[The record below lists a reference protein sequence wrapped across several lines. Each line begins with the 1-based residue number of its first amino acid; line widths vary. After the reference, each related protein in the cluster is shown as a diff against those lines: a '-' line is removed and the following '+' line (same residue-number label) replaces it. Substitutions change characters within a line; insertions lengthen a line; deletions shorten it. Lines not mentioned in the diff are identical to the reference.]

1 MDVRTFGIF
10 LQCAL
15 SISVLLSEVSAQG
28 TCGQRPLAD
37 APGGSRVVGGRN
49 APLGAWPWQVS
60 VQVRSWHLCG
70 GTILNSHWV
79 LTAAHCFTIVPP
91 HRMSSLR
98 VVAGLNV
105 LTEPGRY
112 SQRRYVVEVRVHEK
126 FHHPSYSNDIAL
138 MRLSSPLEY
147 TDFVQPVCTVED
159 EMEEFDLNLNQC
171 FVSGWG
177 STSFKGK
184 PMDTLQEAEVELFE
198 QNTCNRID
206 WYNGYIKN
214 GMICGGSETGVVD
227 TCQGDSGGPLQCFSE
242 DQEKFYIVGVTSFG
256 DACGL
261 PKRPGVYTRASKYS
275 AWLKTT
281 QSRSLSAV
289 CQLDNSFILVLSISW
304 MVITFWF

>member
-1 MDVRTFGIF
+1 CKLGLKFVPVST
-10 LQCAL
+10 L
-15 SISVLLSEVSAQG
+15 SQSL
-28 TCGQRPLAD
+28 RPLAD

-70 GTILNSHWV
+70 GTIVNSLWV
-79 LTAAHCFTIVPP
+79 LTAAHCFTIVP
-91 HRMSSLR
+91 LR

-105 LTEPGRY
+105 LTEPGQY
-112 SQRRYVVEVRVHEK
+112 SQCRYVVEVRAHEK

-138 MRLSSPLEY
+138 LRLSSPLEY

-159 EMEEFDLNLNQC
+159 EMEEFNLNLNQC
-171 FVSGWG
+171 FISGWG

-184 PMDTLQEAEVELFE
+184 PMDILQEAEVELFE
-198 QNTCNRID
+198 QNTCNQID

-214 GMICGGSETGVVD
+214 GMICAGFETGGVD

-261 PKRPGVYTRASKYS
+261 PKRPGVYTMASKYS

-289 CQLDNSFILVLSISW
+289 CQLDNCFILVLSSVVSRLI
-304 MVITFWF
+304 

>member
-1 MDVRTFGIF
+1 MDFKAFGIF

-70 GTILNSHWV
+70 GTILNRLWV
-79 LTAAHCFTIVPP
+79 LTAAHCFTVVPP

-98 VVAGLNV
+98 VVSGLNV

-112 SQRRYVVEVRVHEK
+112 SQRRYVVEVRAHEK
-126 FHHPSYSNDIAL
+126 FDHPSYSNDIAL
-138 MRLSSPLEY
+138 LRLSSPLEY

-159 EMEEFDLNLNQC
+159 EMEEFNLNLNQC
-171 FVSGWG
+171 FIS
-177 STSFKGK
+177 GK
-184 PMDTLQEAEVELFE
+184 PMDTLQEAEVELIE
-198 QNTCNRID
+198 QNICNRID

-214 GMICGGSETGVVD
+214 
-227 TCQGDSGGPLQCFSE
+227 DSGGPLQCFSE

-261 PKRPGVYTRASKYS
+261 PKRPGVYARASKYS

-289 CQLDNSFILVLSISW
+289 CRLDNRFILVLSSVVSMLI
-304 MVITFWF
+304 

>member
-1 MDVRTFGIF
+1 MDFRTFGIF

-15 SISVLLSEVSAQG
+15 SISVLLSEGSAQG

-70 GTILNSHWV
+70 GTILNSLWV

-91 HRMSSLR
+91 HRRSSLR

-105 LTEPGRY
+105 LTEPGQY
-112 SQRRYVVEVRVHEK
+112 SQRRYVVEIRAHEK

-138 MRLSSPLEY
+138 LRLSSPLEY

-159 EMEEFDLNLNQC
+159 EMEEFNLNLNQC
-171 FVSGWG
+171 FISGWG

-198 QNTCNRID
+198 RNTCNQID

-214 GMICGGSETGVVD
+214 GMICAGFETGGVD

-242 DQEKFYIVGVTSFG
+242 DHEKFYIVGVTSFG

-261 PKRPGVYTRASKYS
+261 PKRPGVYTMASKYS

-289 CQLDNSFILVLSISW
+289 CQLDNRFILVLSSVVSRLI
-304 MVITFWF
+304 